1 MNKRGMISAA
11 AHSHLLV
18 QPRSLVPLALPVDPA
33 YSRCVQF
40 FPGHSPKLPLYYFF
54 RFKFLLIFSISIS
67 VSHLFVRICLAW
79 SANLC
84 SVTGKTPISSH
95 IFFIPCLYFL
105 FVISLLFQHSITICF
120 TAFSH
125 FILPFVWAVAWW
137 RPAETGSGTPC
148 MPVATPSQ
156 LVVPVPLTQLLLIP
170 WFDISLYLRLCFMV
184 FTNQCFYRDT
194 ISRKT
199 ATQSWRV
206 LSTHEIDYPPPDA
219 NPVF

>member
-1 MNKRGMISAA
+1 MEFSLDHIWSLLPLSITVPFPFHCIFPSQLSSLIFHHLLEMNKRGMISAA

-84 SVTGKTPISSH
+84 SVTGKALIHPIFSLFFVY
-95 IFFIPCLYFL
+95 IFFLWAHSLSNTHLQSCL
-105 FVISLLFQHSITICF
+105 
-120 TAFSH
+120 
-125 FILPFVWAVAWW
+125 LPFPTSFSLSFDPLLDDDLQ
-137 RPAETGSGTPC
+137 RPD
-148 MPVATPSQ
+148 Q
-156 LVVPVPLTQLLLIP
+156 VPHACLSDT
-170 WFDISLYLRLCFMV
+170 
-184 FTNQCFYRDT
+184 FTT
-194 ISRKT
+194 SSSKSR
-199 ATQSWRV
+199 
-206 LSTHEIDYPPPDA
+206 
-219 NPVF
+219 